1 MLLLAAPPPRTMLLL
16 ALFSIAAAASPADDP
31 VHGGSR
37 YVTSH
42 AAQQPIDRAS
52 TGFDDEPV
60 LKEFH
65 FHVYFHVAD
74 AGDCP
79 HCNDSY
85 VAALRVRDALVEGV
99 AARRYVAVLAGVTPA
114 MLPGLNASSTYP
126 INTRPQGPHP
136 CGSYE
141 VWVPREYLAAV
152 LDVVLRERGEL
163 SVFFHPLSAHAVED
177 HVGRSM
183 WLGPPFRLNLNALDD
198 DGDPPQY
205 PELGL
210 GYHAGADVRPCEG
223 ARGQWWRST
232 PCLPHV

>member
-16 ALFSIAAAASPADDP
+16 ALFGIAAAASPADDP

-114 MLPGLNASSTYP
+114 MLPGLNASSTAARYSRG
-126 INTRPQGPHP
+126 TQTSYEPHGCGP
-136 CGSYE
+136 CGRGLIGY
-141 VWVPREYLAAV
+141 VPA
-152 LDVVLRERGEL
+152 VVLRERGEL